1 MQVNHLCQTYATMHL
16 PKGERAK
23 AHSYHKCYN
32 MRPVFSI
39 GVAIGGC
46 RSVTS
51 LIFGDP
57 FGIFRFNDFRY
68 INDSMTSIRVY
79 ITCKIYSK

>member
-1 MQVNHLCQTYATMHL
+1 MEVNHLCQTYATMHL

-23 AHSYHKCYN
+23 VHSYHKRYN

-39 GVAIGGC
+39 GVAIGRCG
-46 RSVTS
+46 SVAS

-57 FGIFRFNDFRY
+57 LGIFRFNDFRY

-79 ITCKIYSK
+79 IICKICSK